1 MMPSPHF
8 TDSPTARCP
17 ERVSIFEFRNSNTAQ
32 SADADAPTENQMS
45 ENRPAVNLEDRAV
58 VANLSDQEYFSNL
71 ATLGAYRV
79 PPRGAGERWSRME
92 VFGRWELFDLG
103 DGRKG
108 EKYWTAQ
115 EIAQSVLAEH
125 NPDADLRRF
134 GVFLCSGGAPTEEEI
149 SAAQARQDA
158 FYMEQI
164 QQADLVYSRT
174 PHRPDA
180 ITDVQRR
187 AARALGIDRP
197 WLVKLAAMS
206 ECPACGDSVR
216 AGAAVCRHCGAILD
230 EEKAA
235 RFGIVR
241 RPADALRETNA
252 EPEKAPEGAAVG
264 AGWGTLV
271 GKKKHER

>member
-1 MMPSPHF
+1 MSLL
-8 TDSPTARCP
+8 
-17 ERVSIFEFRNSNTAQ
+17 Q
-32 SADADAPTENQMS
+32 ENHVNES
-45 ENRPAVNLEDRAV
+45 RELINRDDRAV

-71 ATLGAYRV
+71 ATLGSYTVPARPESRSFGTGPGVAY
-79 PPRGAGERWSRME
+79 SLST

-134 GVFLCSGGAPTEEEI
+134 GVFLCSGAAPTEEEI

-197 WLVKLAAMS
+197 WLVKMSPMS

-235 RFGIVR
+235 RFGIAR
-241 RPADALRETNA
+241 RAGAKENLDASEPGRNEMEPASLTVDAAFR
-252 EPEKAPEGAAVG
+252 G
-264 AGWGTLV
+264 
-271 GKKKHER
+271 GKKK